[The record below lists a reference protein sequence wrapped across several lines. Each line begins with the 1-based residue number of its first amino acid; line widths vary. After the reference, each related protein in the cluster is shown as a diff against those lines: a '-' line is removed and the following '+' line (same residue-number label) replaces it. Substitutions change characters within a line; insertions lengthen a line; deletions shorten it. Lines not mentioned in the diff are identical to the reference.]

1 MSVSRCPILS
11 AGLCA
16 HPAVTNCV
24 PGGHVAMLRMCCGS
38 AWAAGW
44 RAQDASPPRRLP
56 YHFHHHH
63 HHHHLPFSSPPSI
76 GTRLPL
82 LPSTNIASH
91 LSLGKYFDRGSPAG
105 LVFTE
110 FDHSHTR
117 RVALIFRYVTVLAC
131 RNPCRCACSSGVC
144 VSACIYVLDDDPL
157 GVGVDGVHAWMFASC
172 TVYACAWLVH
182 VKGGL
187 LFPLGT

>member
-1 MSVSRCPILS
+1 MKNTSHFERAHVSVARCPILS

-82 LPSTNIASH
+82 LPSTNIASQCLH
-91 LSLGKYFDRGSPAG
+91 AVIRVVVRAVR
-105 LVFTE
+105 VFVCP
-110 FDHSHTR
+110 
-117 RVALIFRYVTVLAC
+117 RVFMYWMMTHWVWVWIAC
-131 RNPCRCACSSGVC
+131 ISVHCSS
-144 VSACIYVLDDDPL
+144 AL
-157 GVGVDGVHAWMFASC
+157 W
-172 TVYACAWLVH
+172 
-182 VKGGL
+182 VKGY
-187 LFPLGT
+187 